1 MHSTQKINAFQF
13 SLMKPGIFDIK
24 VRQDVWGKGPYHHE
38 IILLQVPD
46 WLKAIYQPL

>member
-1 MHSTQKINAFQF
+1 MHSTQEINACQF

-24 VRQDVWGKGPYHHE
+24 VTQDVLGKGPYHPE
-38 IILLQVPD
+38 IIPLQVAE